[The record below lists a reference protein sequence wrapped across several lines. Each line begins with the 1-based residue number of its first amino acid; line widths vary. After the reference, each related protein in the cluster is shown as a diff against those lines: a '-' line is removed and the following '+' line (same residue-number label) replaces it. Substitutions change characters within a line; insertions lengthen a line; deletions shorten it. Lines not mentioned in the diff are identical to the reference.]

1 MTQTNRRLQTY
12 RNARRIVRSRT
23 LLRLAAVILL
33 IGASVAVDASL
44 PAAQAAPDTA
54 PNIVLILTDDQ
65 DGQPDMM
72 NAMPNLQALIAD
84 QGMSFDHF
92 FAPVPLC
99 CPARAILLLGQYA
112 HNSQM
117 LHNLMPI
124 GGFQRFVELGLEDT
138 TIATAL
144 DAAGYRTALIGKY
157 LNDYPNADDPT
168 HIPPGWDEWIAPIT
182 HSAYG
187 SFNYSMNENGVI
199 VSYGNAPQ
207 DHISD
212 VVTAKAVDF
221 ITRAA
226 TTSPNTPFFVQI
238 NYLAPHSPANPAPR
252 HAQMFP
258 NAQTPRPPS
267 FNESDMADKPA
278 FMQSLPLFGP
288 SDIAGMDTFRR
299 KQLQSIQ
306 AVDEGI
312 AAVVQTL
319 QTQGKLDNT
328 YIIFTSDNGL
338 HAGQH
343 RFPIGK
349 GAAFEE
355 DVRVPLMVRGPGVPA
370 GVVRS
375 ELVSMVDIVPTLADL
390 GGANMT
396 IEVDGRSLVPLLHT
410 TAPPAQGWRK
420 AVLIEHWPQPSSFV
434 TDPHP
439 MAEPPDPGDLFLHR
453 LLYGDQAATAYDHAA
468 TVDTPDWT
476 VLRTADY
483 KYVRRVGNARE
494 LYDIDQDRY
503 ELYSQHADADAAFL
517 SQLNTR
523 LNALYTCAGAACRS
537 LEELDPPVFSLRYA
551 RADMNRDN
559 RVDLT
564 DVIMAAN
571 CWRQPVVGSC
581 GDRFDMTY
589 DGVIDVVDIM
599 QVVAAWTGSLA
610 PSPQE

>member
-1 MTQTNRRLQTY
+1 
-12 RNARRIVRSRT
+12 
-23 LLRLAAVILL
+23 
-33 IGASVAVDASL
+33 
-44 PAAQAAPDTA
+44 
-54 PNIVLILTDDQ
+54 
-65 DGQPDMM
+65 
-72 NAMPNLQALIAD
+72 
-84 QGMSFDHF
+84 
-92 FAPVPLC
+92 
-99 CPARAILLLGQYA
+99 
-112 HNSQM
+112 
-117 LHNLMPI
+117 
-124 GGFQRFVELGLEDT
+124 
-138 TIATAL
+138 
-144 DAAGYRTALIGKY
+144 
-157 LNDYPNADDPT
+157 
-168 HIPPGWDEWIAPIT
+168 
-182 HSAYG
+182 
-187 SFNYSMNENGVI
+187 
-199 VSYGNAPQ
+199 
-207 DHISD
+207 
-212 VVTAKAVDF
+212 
-221 ITRAA
+221 
-226 TTSPNTPFFVQI
+226 
-238 NYLAPHSPANPAPR
+238 
-252 HAQMFP
+252 MFP

-278 FMQSLPLFGP
+278 FMQGLPLFGP

-453 LLYGDQAATAYDHAA
+453 LLYGDQAATAYDRAA

-564 DVIMAAN
+564 DVIMATD

-599 QVVAAWTGSLA
+599 QVVAAWTGSYSSETAQAAGRLRRVSLDWLLLGLLWLIHAIALVAWLRLDNRFPAGEAAVQLTTALRVADALGRPSLDVLSRVAAASAGQPPLYYLATAPLIWLGGRGPDSATLLNLAWLALLMASVYSLTRRLFPLA
-610 PSPQE
+610 PHTPHPHNAHPFNPLPQSVTSSPPALAAAALVSLYPLVIAYTRIYDPALAVGALAALAIWLLVESDGLQRRPYAIGSGPSYWVRPSWQQSRPCASRGQPVAPAAPPAATHWSALAAACVWPQPTSTCCWSWC